1 MSKRV
6 LSAVLSSAMI
16 LASVFT
22 GCAADVRTVKYSDK
36 TTNLMDGIIAQN
48 PDTDIGVLTEYEKYC
63 DFAVNLLRS
72 NLKDNQNIT
81 VSPASVIFALAMT
94 ANGAGGKTNE
104 EMLALFN
111 EYSNKELNFS
121 LYQYMQS
128 IQDDASGVKIA
139 NSIWINEDI
148 RFEESKEFLQTNAD
162 YYSSDIFSAPF
173 DDSTAKDINKWVY
186 YNTNG
191 GIPELVKKIDSGTVM
206 CLINTVL
213 FDAQWLEPF
222 DANNSA
228 EGEFNNANGTKAKVK
243 MMNSEYERYISDDN
257 TNGFIKEYSNGYA
270 FAALLPK
277 EGISMEEY
285 LENFTAEQLRNL
297 LSQDDDNEVAV
308 VAIPAFKNRNELNL
322 NKSLQ
327 AMGMKTAFD
336 SNNADFSKMGTSH
349 NGELYV
355 DSVTQNTEITVDELG
370 TKASAAT
377 KVEMKDGAML
387 VENSVIC
394 DRPFVYFIVD
404 GSTKMPLFAGAF
416 MSAE

>member
-1 MSKRV
+1 MGKRI
-6 LSAVLSSAMI
+6 LSAALCSAMI

-22 GCAADVRTVKYSDK
+22 GCTEDVRTVKYSDK

-48 PDTDIGVLTEYEKYC
+48 PDTDIGVLNEYEKYC
-63 DFAVNLLRS
+63 DFAVNLLRN

-81 VSPASVIFALAMT
+81 VSPASVIIALAMT
-94 ANGAGGKTNE
+94 ANGAEGKTNE

-111 EYSNKELNFS
+111 ENSNKELNFR

-128 IQDDASGVKIA
+128 IQDDASGVKVA
-139 NSIWINEDI
+139 NSIWINENI
-148 RFEESKEFLQTNAD
+148 RFEASKEFLQTNAD

-173 DDSTAKDINKWVY
+173 DDSTAKDINKWVD
-186 YNTNG
+186 YNTDG
-191 GIPELVKKIDSGTVM
+191 GIPELVKEIDSGVVM

-213 FDAQWLEPF
+213 FDAQWSEPF

-228 EGEFNNANGTKAKVK
+228 DGEFNNADGTKAKVK
-243 MMNSEYERYISDDN
+243 MMNSECERYISDDN
-257 TNGFIKEYSNGYA
+257 TKGFIKEYSNGYE
-270 FAALLPK
+270 FAALIPK
-277 EGISMEEY
+277 EGIGIEEY
-285 LENFTAEQLRNL
+285 LDGFTAEQLRNL
-297 LSQDDDNEVAV
+297 LSQDDADEVAV
-308 VAIPAFKNRNELNL
+308 AALPAFKNRNELNL

-327 AMGMKTAFD
+327 VMGMKTAFD
-336 SNNADFSKMGTSH
+336 SNNADFPKIGTSQD
-349 NGELYV
+349 GGLYI

-370 TKASAAT
+370 TKASTAT

-404 GSTKMPLFAGAF
+404 GSTKMPLFAGTF
-416 MSAE
+416 MFAE

>member
-6 LSAVLSSAMI
+6 LSAVLCSAMI

-222 DANNSA
+222 DAYNSA

-277 EGISMEEY
+277 EGIRMEEY

-404 GSTKMPLFAGAF
+404 GSTKMPLFAGTF